1 MHWPPVARFEQQPP
15 LQPVFATPPQ
25 SCWHEWIAI
34 EQAFSE
40 AQSAAAAQPQTPPM
54 HAVLLPCV
62 AQSEQAPPLAPH
74 AAAAI
79 PATHVPP
86 AQQPPLHVWL
96 CEHAV
101 VHVLPLHA

>member
-1 MHWPPVARFEQQPP
+1 
-15 LQPVFATPPQ
+15 
-25 SCWHEWIAI
+25 
-34 EQAFSE
+34 
-40 AQSAAAAQPQTPPM
+40 M